1 MAIYGS
7 LCVSATTPIR
17 QFPQLEGSKPQHGNH
32 TQSRTR
38 GLFSTLET
46 GDTFEVETVALPQ
59 RNKYMTVAVEAST
72 KAGSAIIAS
81 LLKHKLVDLD
91 SRFEGAR
98 QLYKLNQMMAE
109 LDTGEYVA
117 VINNLSEHATF
128 TLLTSGTTLYLTGVY
143 DTVNSSVR
151 LVWSTEDTF
160 VEEVRRAD
168 QTRYVFYRFPP
179 IVDRP
184 LFIYTQLVCSKWYSW
199 TKAFNGVDGLSK
211 AMNALE
217 VLLYKD
223 PTIESF

>member
-1 MAIYGS
+1 
-7 LCVSATTPIR
+7 
-17 QFPQLEGSKPQHGNH
+17 
-32 TQSRTR
+32 
-38 GLFSTLET
+38 
-46 GDTFEVETVALPQ
+46 
-59 RNKYMTVAVEAST
+59 
-72 KAGSAIIAS
+72 
-81 LLKHKLVDLD
+81 
-91 SRFEGAR
+91 
-98 QLYKLNQMMAE
+98 MMAE